1 MYLLTAVGSFRDERC
16 PLFLSALFKRSWD
29 KTVSAGQD
37 RLNKAERRLRGYTWP
52 REAVA
57 LDSAEVYRL
66 FSLLVHVL
74 VLRLSV
80 LCERSVEIK

>member
-1 MYLLTAVGSFRDERC
+1 MYLLTAVGSFRDEIC

-37 RLNKAERRLRGYTWP
+37 RLNKAERR

-66 FSLLVHVL
+66 FFPFSYMFLCFD
-74 VLRLSV
+74 SV